1 MIFIYNESPEG
12 LSRKRKKRM
21 KTLRSVFTASTVVLF
36 VWLLSETA
44 LASQEQFE
52 LKSRGFSVAKQLEG
66 RWVREDGG
74 YSLVLADIKSD
85 GSLKAFYFNPRQIN
99 VHEANWK
106 FEDER
111 LHLYVELRDVNYPGS
126 NYTLIYRASKDV
138 LWGSYYLAVQK
149 KTMYVSFVRK

>member
-1 MIFIYNESPEG
+1 
-12 LSRKRKKRM
+12 M
-21 KTLRSVFTASTVVLF
+21 KILRSVIAACTVVLF
-36 VWLLSETA
+36 VYLMSVNT
-44 LASQEQFE
+44 LAGQEQNE
-52 LKSRGFSVAKQLEG
+52 QENSGFTAAKQLEG

-74 YSLVLADIKSD
+74 YMLVLQDVKAD

-111 LHLYVELRDVNYPGS
+111 LILYVELRDVNYPGS
-126 NYTLIYRASKDV
+126 NYTLMYRAATDV

-149 KTMYVSFVRK
+149 QTLDVIFVRK

>member
-1 MIFIYNESPEG
+1 
-12 LSRKRKKRM
+12 M
-21 KTLRSVFTASTVVLF
+21 KTLRSFFTACAVVLF
-36 VWLLSETA
+36 VLLYETV
-44 LASQEQFE
+44 LAGQDQVE
-52 LKSRGFSVAKQLEG
+52 LKSRGFSAAKQLEG

-85 GSLKAFYFNPRQIN
+85 GSLMAFYFNPRQIN
-99 VHEANWK
+99 VHKANWK

-126 NYTLIYRASKDV
+126 NYTLMYRASKDV